1 MNDQTTENNYSF
13 CPKCGA
19 LMRNGVCPSC
29 ANKHDGGV
37 YSAGNIQKNASNM
50 PNMPR
55 VQNNDQNPYLMPDG
69 YVGKKKKGKAG
80 LVIGIIAAVIFL
92 IAMVIGCFFYG
103 RLIGSLGEEFED
115 GDFLQDW
122 DSIGGDR
129 FGDDNDYGSAEEDD
143 EYDDEEYV
151 PSPDDEYYYGPCDA
165 INEDV
170 SYKIVPKTYDKS
182 EADSDVIIQVNY
194 YLLEG
199 DSIPNVDKLNEAIE
213 KVSLYYAE
221 DFLSSTGVAEYGESY
236 YAWVDSYV
244 TYNDEDMISIVL
256 DENIYLD
263 GDSLVDLYCINIDL
277 KNGLILD
284 NTSMVNL
291 DEAFAAELR
300 RRSDEQNGHIDYL
313 DQLSDKELLE
323 KLRDKN
329 AIISFFTPLG
339 MEIGINYS
347 EGQYGGWFTATYKDY
362 EEYKDKF

>member
-129 FGDDNDYGSAEEDD
+129 FGDDNDYGSADEDD
-143 EYDDEEYV
+143 EYDDE
-151 PSPDDEYYYGPCDA
+151 DDEDDDMPKF
-165 INEDV
+165 EHEP
-170 SYKIVPKTYDKS
+170 IVERDF
-182 EADSDVIIQVNY
+182 
-194 YLLEG
+194 EG
-199 DSIPNVDKLNEAIE
+199 
-213 KVSLYYAE
+213 
-221 DFLSSTGVAEYGESY
+221 
-236 YAWVDSYV
+236 
-244 TYNDEDMISIVL
+244 
-256 DENIYLD
+256 
-263 GDSLVDLYCINIDL
+263 
-277 KNGLILD
+277 
-284 NTSMVNL
+284 
-291 DEAFAAELR
+291 
-300 RRSDEQNGHIDYL
+300 
-313 DQLSDKELLE
+313 
-323 KLRDKN
+323 
-329 AIISFFTPLG
+329 
-339 MEIGINYS
+339 
-347 EGQYGGWFTATYKDY
+347 
-362 EEYKDKF
+362 

>member
-1 MNDQTTENNYSF
+1 M
-13 CPKCGA
+13 
-19 LMRNGVCPSC
+19 
-29 ANKHDGGV
+29 
-37 YSAGNIQKNASNM
+37 
-50 PNMPR
+50 
-55 VQNNDQNPYLMPDG
+55 
-69 YVGKKKKGKAG
+69 
-80 LVIGIIAAVIFL
+80 IGIIAAVIFL

-129 FGDDNDYGSAEEDD
+129 FGDDNDYGSADEDD

-151 PSPDDEYYYGPCDA
+151 PSPDDEYYYGPCNA

-244 TYNDEDMISIVL
+244 TYAGPLHDNVEASLYKVKSTMCNCGVTTIPDLQREAKLTLVSSVSIVEGGYH
-256 DENIYLD
+256 D
-263 GDSLVDLYCINIDL
+263 V
-277 KNGLILD
+277 
-284 NTSMVNL
+284 T
-291 DEAFAAELR
+291 LR
-300 RRSDEQNGHIDYL
+300 S
-313 DQLSDKELLE
+313 
-323 KLRDKN
+323 
-329 AIISFFTPLG
+329 ATP
-339 MEIGINYS
+339 
-347 EGQYGGWFTATYKDY
+347 AK
-362 EEYKDKF
+362 